1 MYYLLGVSLP
11 VVFLSGCRQ
20 RGKITEEARLPFEIF
35 KRHRFP
41 PPETLFDANYRDNK
55 SKNRNFP
62 EQNFFRQFSRK
73 HIFSPVNTFIILFLF
88 YSRFD
93 PRAFGLNH

>member
-62 EQNFFRQFSRK
+62 FPRKISSDNF
-73 HIFSPVNTFIILFLF
+73 PVNTFIILFPIR
-88 YSRFD
+88 SH